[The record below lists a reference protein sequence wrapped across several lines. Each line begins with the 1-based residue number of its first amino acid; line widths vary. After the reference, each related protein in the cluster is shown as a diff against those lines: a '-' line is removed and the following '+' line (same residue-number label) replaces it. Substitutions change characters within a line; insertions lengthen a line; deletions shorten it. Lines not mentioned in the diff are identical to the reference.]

1 MDKMRSCRV
10 TALVLA
16 VVAIILLVVGIFGMT
31 RPISYG
37 SSYYHATFFEGE
49 DFNGNMVFGS
59 DNTMVIRN
67 TNLDEDYQSY
77 FYYKNGYIFFT
88 LAQTEAEYQEEV
100 AAIEAD
106 FEGAVNAPFYASRM
120 NAFRLSSEGPDGFK
134 SVYICQNSVMML
146 VAWCAIEL
154 VLICCTIA
162 SVIRG
167 NKMGRKNCAR

>member
-1 MDKMRSCRV
+1 MNSTRSYQMR
-10 TALVLA
+10 ALLFA
-16 VVAIILLVVGIFGMT
+16 VVAIAFLVVGIYGMT
-31 RPISYG
+31 RPMSYE
-37 SSYYHATFFEGE
+37 SSYYHATFYEGE
-49 DFNGNMVFGS
+49 DFNGTMTFHR
-59 DNTMVIRN
+59 DNTMTLHN
-67 TNLDEDYQSY
+67 TNFEEGLKLFY
-77 FYYKNGYIFFT
+77 YYKNGYIFFT
-88 LAQTEAEYQEEV
+88 MAQTEAEYQEEV